1 MIKYCKIGALSG
13 AFFLILVLS
22 GCGMYGF
29 FGSSVL
35 SSSVFRSARV
45 LKPGDKK
52 LSIKTVELLPTGV
65 GFAFGLPS
73 NAQIFAAVNA
83 VNGLV
88 LLDEPLYLFGP
99 EACISKN
106 LVNLGDIFYITT
118 SITGEMYLGIK
129 TTENYNKTAFGFIGE
144 AGFDLG
150 IFPFKEFG
158 LFAQL
163 NSAYF
168 YMQTFDGA
176 INYID
181 ITSVPGISSGIGIG
195 LFVGNFEIKLAA
207 KVFGYITWDESY
219 LYEDYIDVYPNIG
232 IEVGWKF

>member
-88 LLDEPLYLFGP
+88 LLDEPLYL
-99 EACISKN
+99 
-106 LVNLGDIFYITT
+106 YITT